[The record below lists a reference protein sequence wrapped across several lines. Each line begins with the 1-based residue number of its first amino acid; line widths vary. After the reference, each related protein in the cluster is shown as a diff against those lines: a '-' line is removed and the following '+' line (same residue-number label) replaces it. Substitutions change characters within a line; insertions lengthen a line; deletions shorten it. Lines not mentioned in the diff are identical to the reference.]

1 MRCDIR
7 TIRFV
12 MLAATLG
19 GIVWVSAGDLNPPAG
34 PVTSTMKTLDQVEA
48 RIPVQSLSGN
58 LGFQHIIS
66 QPGSYYLTGN
76 IVGEAGK
83 SGIRIDAADVTLDL
97 NGFAM
102 IGSDT
107 TPGTVIFSAAENVT
121 IRNGTLRGWAQG
133 VALEGG
139 RSSGRIVWASL
150 SLPLP
155 VWPS

>member
-76 IVGEAGK
+76 
-83 SGIRIDAADVTLDL
+83 VTTVPATA
-97 NGFAM
+97 NCQNK
-102 IGSDT
+102 GS
-107 TPGTVIFSAAENVT
+107 V
-121 IRNGTLRGWAQG
+121 
-133 VALEGG
+133 
-139 RSSGRIVWASL
+139 
-150 SLPLP
+150 
-155 VWPS
+155 